1 MRGTSRKQSESDRL
15 ENGAYAHR
23 EESPKHS
30 LALSRVVALAES
42 PARWAIPVFCIGEFV
57 RVISHPRLSDPPYSA
72 NEACE
77 ALTRLLASPSTTV
90 VVPGPAY
97 PALLVEAIR
106 EANAI
111 GNLVFDAQIVA
122 LCQENGISRLLT
134 EDHDFDR
141 FKGLVTEHLD
151 G

>member
-1 MRGTSRKQSESDRL
+1 M
-15 ENGAYAHR
+15 
-23 EESPKHS
+23 
-30 LALSRVVALAES
+30 
-42 PARWAIPVFCIGEFV
+42 FCIGEFV
-57 RVISHPRLSDPPYSA
+57 RVITHPRLFDPPYSA

-77 ALTRLLASPSTTV
+77 ALTRLLASPSVTV

-97 PALLVEAIR
+97 PALLGEAIR

-122 LCQENGISRLLT
+122 LCRENGISRLLT
-134 EDHDFDR
+134 EDRDFDR
-141 FKGLVTEHLD
+141 FKGLVTEHLV